1 MVVLCIAYR
10 TKCLYTRQGWLLSKV
25 SKDTGSPTCFGSC
38 LLGVLRLWR
47 FGLAL
52 RAGESEST
60 TRAPGCAAA
69 SLLHRRTLLPHL
81 LPTDT
86 LSKQNL
92 VSRRAKGQCMSAS
105 RRAHGQLESPR
116 TGNHISDHYVA
127 MKIGGMRYPR
137 LVSVYESK
145 SLACSLESERT
156 YTGERNA
163 DRFR

>member
-1 MVVLCIAYR
+1 MSVHSTRLAAEQSEQRYGVAY
-10 TKCLYTRQGWLLSKV
+10 LLRILLAWGAKTVALWFST
-25 SKDTGSPTCFGSC
+25 SGRGSEC
-38 LLGVLRLWR
+38 
-47 FGLAL
+47 
-52 RAGESEST
+52 T

-81 LPTDT
+81 LPIDT
-86 LSKQNL
+86 LTKQNL